1 VSVLDSVLTRSD
13 GRISMSQLW
22 RSRLATLGWVLAS
35 GPAAFLAILLLHA
48 LHVRAYLGRWPVV
61 YRDDPQTLLL
71 QIHEY
76 GLLVPALWGSLFGV
90 PLWLLSGA
98 ILAATGL
105 LRWRVFRGQLWLILA
120 GIAAVMLLAKLDPTG
135 YVEWFLD

>member
-1 VSVLDSVLTRSD
+1 MHDGVVAAPD
-13 GRISMSQLW
+13 GRISASPPW
-22 RSRLATLGWVLAS
+22 RSRLITLGWILAS
-35 GPAAFLAILLLHA
+35 GPTALLAILLLHA

-71 QIHEY
+71 QIHEH
-76 GLLVPALWGSLFGV
+76 GLLMPVLWGSLFGV

-98 ILAATGL
+98 VLAATGL
-105 LRWRVFRGQLWLILA
+105 LRWRVFRGQVWLILA
-120 GIAAVMLLAKLDPTG
+120 GIAGVILLATLDPTG